1 MNSVQESNLYRIWM
15 AICLLYDES
24 LLCRV
29 LKVMGRWCNRQIDE
43 SGILRVLCREGV
55 VARSWENSLVCR
67 VLTFLVNL
75 PAILLHKLYCVFQKV
90 FDESIFAGLF
100 FEMGAETPI
109 AQSWL
114 LMVLWIIPFSHW
126 DNAYNLLAYALVLT
140 LFYVRGMREEK
151 ARLDVKAAG
160 FYPTLLFGGICLA
173 VVQSAYPALSTRFL
187 MYHVVCLLC
196 VLVTISAVRCEED
209 LKRLVSSA
217 AFAVTVMSLYG
228 AYQRIRGVRVN
239 KSYVDTTVNE
249 GMPGRV
255 QSIFDNPNTFAEVLI
270 LLLPLILA
278 LIITSKHWF
287 PKLVACG
294 VFVLGV
300 AALGMTYSR
309 ASWVGIAFAMVVFVF
324 LWKPAL
330 IPAFIALC
338 ILCISLLPS
347 TIWNRILT
355 ITNTSDSSTASRI
368 PLYKAALATIK
379 RSPISGAGLGTAAVQ
394 RYISDHNLYHAPAP
408 FVHAHNIYLEVWIEA
423 GVLGFFGFI
432 SSMLWNI
439 KNAARA
445 VRHSE
450 KSAARTMAAA
460 GAASL
465 SGAMVCGLA
474 DYLWNYPRVMS
485 IFWFVF
491 AMAIASVKV
500 CMAKP
505 QSKEN

>member
-1 MNSVQESNLYRIWM
+1 MNSVQQSNLYRIWL
-15 AICLLYDES
+15 AICTLYDES
-24 LLCRV
+24 TLSKV
-29 LKVMGRWCNRQIDE
+29 LRAMGRWCNRQIDE
-43 SGILRVLCREGV
+43 SGILRILCREGV
-55 VARSWENSLVCR
+55 VARSWGTSLLCKI
-67 VLTFLVNL
+67 LTFLVNL
-75 PAILLHKLYCVFQKV
+75 PAILLHKLYLTFQRA
-90 FDESIFAGLF
+90 FDESVFARLL

-114 LMVLWIIPFSHW
+114 IMVLWIIPFSHW
-126 DNAYNLLAYALVLT
+126 DNAYNLLAYALVLA
-140 LFYVRGMREEK
+140 LFYLRGMREEE
-151 ARLDVKAAG
+151 ARLDVRAAG

-187 MYHVVCLLC
+187 MYHFVCLLC
-196 VLVTISAVRCEED
+196 VLVTISAVRCAED

-217 AFAVTVMSLYG
+217 AFAVAVMSLYG

-239 KSYVDTTVNE
+239 KSYVDATVNE

-278 LIITSKHWF
+278 LIITSKHWL

-338 ILCISLLPS
+338 MLCIPLLPS

-368 PLYKAALATIK
+368 PLYQAALATIK
-379 RSPISGAGLGTAAVQ
+379 KSPISGAGLGTAAVQ

-423 GVLGFFGFI
+423 GILGIVGFI
-432 SSMLWNI
+432 SAMLWNI

-450 KSAARTMAAA
+450 NSTARTVAAA
-460 GAASL
+460 SAASL
-465 SGAMVCGLA
+465 SGAMACGLA

-491 AMAIASVKV
+491 AIAIASMKL
-500 CMAKP
+500 CRAKF
-505 QSKEN
+505 QN

>member
-1 MNSVQESNLYRIWM
+1 
-15 AICLLYDES
+15 
-24 LLCRV
+24 
-29 LKVMGRWCNRQIDE
+29 
-43 SGILRVLCREGV
+43 
-55 VARSWENSLVCR
+55 
-67 VLTFLVNL
+67 
-75 PAILLHKLYCVFQKV
+75 
-90 FDESIFAGLF
+90 
-100 FEMGAETPI
+100 
-109 AQSWL
+109 
-114 LMVLWIIPFSHW
+114 
-126 DNAYNLLAYALVLT
+126 
-140 LFYVRGMREEK
+140 
-151 ARLDVKAAG
+151 
-160 FYPTLLFGGICLA
+160 
-173 VVQSAYPALSTRFL
+173 
-187 MYHVVCLLC
+187 
-196 VLVTISAVRCEED
+196 
-209 LKRLVSSA
+209 
-217 AFAVTVMSLYG
+217 
-228 AYQRIRGVRVN
+228 
-239 KSYVDTTVNE
+239 
-249 GMPGRV
+249 
-255 QSIFDNPNTFAEVLI
+255 VLI

-338 ILCISLLPS
+338 ILCIPLLPS